1 MLTERSRTLYVL
13 RVVRPREFDVD
24 IAIERAMQLFWRHG
38 FEATSVQDLTAGL
51 GLGKGSL
58 YAAFGSKDGLYA
70 AALQRYCAH
79 HASALIGLLD
89 QTQQVRPA
97 LRTALRSMA
106 DADAAD
112 PERGCMLV
120 NAATER
126 GDDPDSVRTVQR
138 TMRQIEDAL
147 TGALERARIR
157 GEIAPDKDPAA
168 LARFLTTFI
177 QGLRVMGQARVGP
190 EVVDEALEVALATL
204 D

>member
-1 MLTERSRTLYVL
+1 
-13 RVVRPREFDVD
+13 
-24 IAIERAMQLFWRHG
+24 MQLFWQQG
-38 FEATSVQDLTAGL
+38 YEATSVQDLAAAL

-79 HASALIGLLD
+79 HASALIALLD
-89 QTQQVRPA
+89 DAEQVRPA
-97 LRTALRSMA
+97 LRSALRSMA

-126 GDDPDSVRTVQR
+126 GDDPDSVRMVQR
-138 TMRQIEDAL
+138 TIRQIESAL

-157 GEIAPDKDPAA
+157 GEVPADKDPAA

-177 QGLRVMGQARVGP
+177 QGLRVMGQARAGT
-190 EVVDEALEVALATL
+190 EFVDEALEVALATL

>member
-1 MLTERSRTLYVL
+1 M
-13 RVVRPREFDVD
+13 DV
-24 IAIERAMQLFWRHG
+24 AVERAMQVFWHQG
-38 FEATSVQDLTAGL
+38 YEATSVQDLTTEL

-70 AALQRYCAH
+70 LALQRYCAH
-79 HASALIGLLD
+79 HASALIALLD
-89 QTQQVRPA
+89 DAQQIRPA
-97 LRTALRSMA
+97 LASALRSMA

-126 GDDPDSVRTVQR
+126 GDDPESLRTVQR
-138 TMRQIEDAL
+138 TMRQVESAL
-147 TGALERARIR
+147 AGALERARIR
-157 GEIAPDKDPAA
+157 GELAAAKDPAT

-177 QGLRVMGQARVGP
+177 QGLRVMGSARAGADFI
-190 EVVDEALEVALATL
+190 DEALEVALAAL